1 MRGGGGEGG
10 VSWESVVGPLLVEEP
25 LEVAAT
31 ARGESLEKK
40 REREREREV
49 CGLNVLRHSCCTF
62 LPNVR
67 IFSADLLTLGG
78 R

>member
-49 CGLNVLRHSCCTF
+49 CGLNVLRHSCCTLF
-62 LPNVR
+62 YRMYV
-67 IFSADLLTLGG
+67 SSQLTF
-78 R
+78 